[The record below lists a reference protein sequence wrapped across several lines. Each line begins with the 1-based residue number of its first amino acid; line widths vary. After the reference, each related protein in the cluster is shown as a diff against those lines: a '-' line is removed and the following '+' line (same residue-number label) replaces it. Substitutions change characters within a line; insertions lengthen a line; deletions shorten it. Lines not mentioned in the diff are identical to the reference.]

1 MRNRQVRLQKAQ
13 RKVYLSD
20 SGEVRLFPRSRLS
33 LRLVPPMFSN
43 PAQLHHQL
51 CGCST
56 GDQRL
61 CKNSNVSHVVR
72 LLHASVCTD
81 AALVET
87 KKNSIRGVAG
97 GGGKQTMVQ
106 VQIKE

>member
-1 MRNRQVRLQKAQ
+1 MDDASLMFPIRGKSGPLIVVLWPRL
-13 RKVYLSD
+13 
-20 SGEVRLFPRSRLS
+20 RLFHVSS
-33 LRLVPPMFSN
+33 